1 MVKRPAHATPLLL
14 ALAVAAA
21 VVAACGS
28 PATTGRTSG
37 DSPVPTRGQAVA
49 PATSVPGAAIPGA
62 TPAPRPTPV
71 PTPVPPVVTVTGLVM
86 QIFSTGDFLL
96 NDGHVSYTVAM
107 SLTTKVVNLRRREV
121 PVQFIQVANSVQVTG
136 LLTGSTITAQ
146 TVLVPTNKDGP

>member
-1 MVKRPAHATPLLL
+1 
-14 ALAVAAA
+14 
-21 VVAACGS
+21 
-28 PATTGRTSG
+28 
-37 DSPVPTRGQAVA
+37 
-49 PATSVPGAAIPGA
+49 
-62 TPAPRPTPV
+62 
-71 PTPVPPVVTVTGLVM
+71 VTGLVM